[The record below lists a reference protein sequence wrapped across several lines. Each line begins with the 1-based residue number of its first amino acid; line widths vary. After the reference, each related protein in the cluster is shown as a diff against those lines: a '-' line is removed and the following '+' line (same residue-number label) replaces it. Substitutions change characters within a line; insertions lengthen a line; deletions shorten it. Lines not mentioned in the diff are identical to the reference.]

1 MHPNAMA
8 ERRENGTRALIALEL
23 HYANGS
29 PVENLTDLLC
39 DLMHAGV
46 LPSRVLEA
54 ARLACDHYA
63 AECAEPD
70 TSGDDAADAADARA
84 EGMIP

>member
-1 MHPNAMA
+1 MNPANK
-8 ERRENGTRALIALEL
+8 ERAENGMTALVDLEL
-23 HYANGS
+23 HYGNGT
-29 PVENLTDLLC
+29 PFENLTDLLC

-54 ARLACDHYA
+54 ARIACDHYA

-70 TSGDDAADAADARA
+70 TSADDAADAADARA